1 MILPTGRAASVAE
14 LNSGQECS
22 AGDRRQQ
29 NAVRDLGFAGRW
41 GEFRYS
47 PPQLLGGS
55 EKWIRKQGAIMSRS
69 LVFAGLLSA
78 AALLGLVTANVAGM
92 NTIAGARAD
101 DGYDQP
107 KPPRKG
113 KRHAHSQARGYTLSQ
128 GNSPAEIARY
138 FQLYGGFIDPSINK
152 QSQGGPFDSGFF
164 FDSGINRNGG
174 DSPYMN

>member
-1 MILPTGRAASVAE
+1 MG
-14 LNSGQECS
+14 
-22 AGDRRQQ
+22 
-29 NAVRDLGFAGRW
+29 
-41 GEFRYS
+41 
-47 PPQLLGGS
+47 
-55 EKWIRKQGAIMSRS
+55 RS
-69 LVFAGLLSA
+69 LVFAGLVSA
-78 AALLGLVTANVAGM
+78 AALLVLVTADVAGM

-107 KPPRKG
+107 KPPRKA
-113 KRHAHSQARGYTLSQ
+113 KRRAQARGYTLSP

-164 FDSGINRNGG
+164 FDSGITRNGG